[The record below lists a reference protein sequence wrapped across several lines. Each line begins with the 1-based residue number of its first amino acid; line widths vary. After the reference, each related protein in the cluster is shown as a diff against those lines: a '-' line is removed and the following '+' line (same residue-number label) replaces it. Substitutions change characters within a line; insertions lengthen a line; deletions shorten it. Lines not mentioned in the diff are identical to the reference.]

1 MIHSQIVFGRTRLSI
16 LKDIRWRFN
25 HVVGP
30 LLGILL
36 FTYFVYH
43 SIQGQHGILAWRQ
56 LDIHITK
63 AEVTLA
69 NLQAKQAE
77 LEQSVIMLRPGSL
90 DLDMIE
96 EQSRRLLNF
105 THQDDVVVI
114 FPSVK

>member
-1 MIHSQIVFGRTRLSI
+1 M

-25 HVVGP
+25 HIVGP
-30 LLGILL
+30 LFGILL

-69 NLQAKQAE
+69 NLQTKQAKV
-77 LEQSVIMLRPGSL
+77 EQSVIMLRPGTL
-90 DLDMIE
+90 DLDMVE
-96 EQSRRLLNF
+96 EQSRRMLNF
-105 THQDDVVVI
+105 THRDDVVVM
-114 FPSVK
+114 FTGVK

>member
-1 MIHSQIVFGRTRLSI
+1 MSLSL

-25 HVVGP
+25 NIAGP
-30 LLGILL
+30 LFGILL

-63 AEVTLA
+63 AEVRFA
-69 NLQAKQAE
+69 NLQANQVK
-77 LEQSVIMLRPGSL
+77 LEQRVTMLRPNTL
-90 DLDMIE
+90 DSDMLE

-105 THQDDVVVI
+105 THEDDVVVI
-114 FPSVK
+114 FSGAK